1 VCVVAAAAAAAAVD
15 VLVLMGFVIFSA
27 CFSACVSLLL
37 RNGVFH
43 LIFLFPTPPP
53 PPGFIVLADL
63 F

>member
-37 RNGVFH
+37 RNGVFNF
-43 LIFLFPTPPP
+43 IF
-53 PPGFIVLADL
+53 
-63 F
+63 